1 MLGLGGKRRTDMVI
15 SKADAL
21 ACPRGFAE
29 PHFIRI
35 NKLLETLE
43 FREPY
48 RIRGV
53 QSLRDK
59 WAFSEKT
66 TGLAEEESGVQM
78 KNPCRYWA

>member
-1 MLGLGGKRRTDMVI
+1 LGSLAERGNGWLVRQESNLDMTI

-29 PHFIRI
+29 PGFIRI
-35 NKLLETLE
+35 LKLLETLE

-53 QSLRDK
+53 QS
-59 WAFSEKT
+59 
-66 TGLAEEESGVQM
+66 SGE
-78 KNPCRYWA
+78 N